1 MTSNAIAWQLF
12 HWVSSGAYTYRKPF
26 SFYLE
31 IMPRY
36 FLIFLVLFFSILLP
50 SAYAQTGL
58 TFLQVGTT
66 AREQAMA
73 NTGVASARGAAANY
87 YNAALLN
94 SGETSSIVLSQSL
107 WLLDTYSSY
116 AAANF
121 NYGNSALGVAL
132 LWLTV
137 SDIPIRTRAT
147 ESPEGTFAAQNLAL
161 SASYA
166 YSLNEQLSIALTGK
180 FLYERIFIDDA
191 VGVAFD
197 ISGAFLLF
205 PELRLAA
212 ALQHIGTMNELA
224 SEVSRLP
231 TLLRAGAAYSWSLSP
246 IDSRLLLEANI
257 VTIFSDATQ
266 LKIGA
271 EFEFR
276 NFFWIRAG
284 LIVGNDSRA
293 LSAGAGIK
301 WSSFTLDYAF
311 VPFFNQLGSANV
323 FSLHFQY

>member
-12 HWVSSGAYTYRKPF
+12 HWLSSGAYTHRKPF

-36 FLIFLVLFFSILLP
+36 ILIFFALLFSVLP
-50 SAYAQTGL
+50 SSAYTQTGL

-94 SGETSSIVLSQSL
+94 SGETSSIALSQSL

-147 ESPEGTFAAQNLAL
+147 ESPE
-161 SASYA
+161 
-166 YSLNEQLSIALTGK
+166 E
-180 FLYERIFIDDA
+180 
-191 VGVAFD
+191 
-197 ISGAFLLF
+197 
-205 PELRLAA
+205 
-212 ALQHIGTMNELA
+212 IG
-224 SEVSRLP
+224 
-231 TLLRAGAAYSWSLSP
+231 RAH
-246 IDSRLLLEANI
+246 
-257 VTIFSDATQ
+257 V
-266 LKIGA
+266 
-271 EFEFR
+271 
-276 NFFWIRAG
+276 
-284 LIVGNDSRA
+284 
-293 LSAGAGIK
+293 
-301 WSSFTLDYAF
+301 
-311 VPFFNQLGSANV
+311 
-323 FSLHFQY
+323 

>member
-1 MTSNAIAWQLF
+1 
-12 HWVSSGAYTYRKPF
+12 
-26 SFYLE
+26 
-31 IMPRY
+31 MPRY
-36 FLIFLVLFFSILLP
+36 FPTVFALLFSLSLP
-50 SAYAQTGL
+50 CTQAQTGL

-73 NTGVASARGAAANY
+73 NTGVASVRGAAANY

-94 SGETSSIVLSQSL
+94 SGENSSIVFSQSL

-121 NYGNSALGVAL
+121 NYGNRALGVSL
-132 LWLTV
+132 LWLTIN
-137 SDIPIRTRAT
+137 DIPIRTRPT

-166 YSLNEQLSIALTGK
+166 YSLNEQLTIALTGK

-191 VGVAFD
+191 IGVAVD

-205 PELRLAA
+205 PELRLAV
-212 ALQHIGTMNELA
+212 ALQHIGAMNELA
-224 SEVSRLP
+224 SESSRLP
-231 TLLRAGAAYSWSLSP
+231 TLLRAGAAYSWSLFP
-246 IDSRLLLEANI
+246 IESRLLLEANI

-284 LIVGNDSRA
+284 LIVGNESRA
-293 LSAGAGIK
+293 VSAGAGIK
-301 WSSFTLDYAF
+301 WSSFMLDYAF

-323 FSLHFQY
+323 FTLHFQY